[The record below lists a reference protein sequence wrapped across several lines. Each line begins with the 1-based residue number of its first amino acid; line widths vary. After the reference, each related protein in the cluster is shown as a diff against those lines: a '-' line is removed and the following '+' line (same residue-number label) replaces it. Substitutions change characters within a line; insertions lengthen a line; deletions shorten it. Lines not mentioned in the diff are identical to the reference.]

1 MRQKQ
6 EQKGLAQLKVCDAT
20 KDLILEA
27 SNVAPYQTLLS
38 LVRMGAA
45 RWITW
50 SKFFGMPCY
59 KFEEEIMALFAS
71 IEASHNESVLSKG
84 SPSTFS

>member
-1 MRQKQ
+1 
-6 EQKGLAQLKVCDAT
+6 
-20 KDLILEA
+20 
-27 SNVAPYQTLLS
+27 
-38 LVRMGAA
+38 MGAA